1 MIAVVT
7 GNRVGRLAGQRL
19 LAVEAAPRRRM
30 MADRPFRFGVVA
42 AYAQSGEA
50 WIAKARRIEELG
62 FAVLLM
68 PDRLGRLLTP
78 IPALAMAAAATSTL
92 RVGTFVLVN
101 DWRNPV
107 LMAKECAT
115 LDFLSG
121 GRFELG
127 LGAGT
132 GEEDFH
138 QAGIAFDRPGVRI
151 KRLAETLSIVKALLG
166 GQEVTTSGTYYSL
179 AGAKGFPPPVQQP
192 RPPILVGGAG
202 DRLLALAA
210 REVDIVAIGSGPD
223 DLGESALARRVALL
237 RQEAGERFSQ
247 LELSLNLIAVLGDT
261 PLQPWVH
268 DRIRAIFHLDVEQL
282 VQAQSPFVVTGSI
295 DNMCSQLLS
304 LRERLGVSYVTVPDD
319 MTDAFAPVVE
329 RLAGR

>member
-1 MIAVVT
+1 
-7 GNRVGRLAGQRL
+7 
-19 LAVEAAPRRRM
+19 

-50 WIAKARRIEELG
+50 WIAKARHIEELG
-62 FAVLLM
+62 YAVLLM

-78 IPALAMAAAATSTL
+78 IPALAVAAAATSTL

-138 QAGIAFDRPGVRI
+138 QAGI
-151 KRLAETLSIVKALLG
+151 
-166 GQEVTTSGTYYSL
+166 
-179 AGAKGFPPPVQQP
+179 
-192 RPPILVGGAG
+192 
-202 DRLLALAA
+202 
-210 REVDIVAIGSGPD
+210 
-223 DLGESALARRVALL
+223 
-237 RQEAGERFSQ
+237 
-247 LELSLNLIAVLGDT
+247 
-261 PLQPWVH
+261 
-268 DRIRAIFHLDVEQL
+268 
-282 VQAQSPFVVTGSI
+282 
-295 DNMCSQLLS
+295 
-304 LRERLGVSYVTVPDD
+304 
-319 MTDAFAPVVE
+319 
-329 RLAGR
+329 